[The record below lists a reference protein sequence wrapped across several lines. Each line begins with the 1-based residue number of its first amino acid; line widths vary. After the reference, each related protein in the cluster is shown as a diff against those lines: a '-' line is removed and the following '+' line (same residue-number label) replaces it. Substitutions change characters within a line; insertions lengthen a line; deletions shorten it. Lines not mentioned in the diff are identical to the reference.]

1 MIHFS
6 FSTAFSVFLILPLQN
21 KMPFKGRHLYAFDAC
36 CFICSH
42 SALKT
47 AINTMI
53 HKLPQDAWEQTVK
66 DRLVLPILR
75 SLSLLDPLRRMPM
88 QWLEKPPALC
98 PYDNKDR
105 VTGLFWELCHMVE
118 RGPGQYTKNYFL
130 TMHTLSLNI
139 THIII
144 FNHGVSP
151 EEYWALR
158 EQIYILDGFDGVVT
172 EIKDVVSRGGRGAP
186 IRMNISAEYI
196 HRCGAVDYALFMIEK
211 MHGLVHH
218 NEKSVQALDDLKN
231 ALVAIQGNEKAKLH
245 SLRMAL
251 HPRAKGV
258 GIGMLGADLLQLCV
272 EKSRRK
278 PIVLWEDVLDEWLTP
293 LMMQRSEQ

>member
-6 FSTAFSVFLILPLQN
+6 FSTAFSVFLIPPLQN
-21 KMPFKGRHLYAFDAC
+21 KMPFKCRHLYAFDVC

-53 HKLPQDAWEQTVK
+53 HKLPQDAWEKTVK
-66 DRLVLPILR
+66 DSLVLPILR

-98 PYDNKDR
+98 PCDNKDR
-105 VTGLFWELCHMVE
+105 VAGLFWELCHMVE

-130 TMHTLSLNI
+130 TMHTLALNI

-144 FNHGVSP
+144 FNHVVSP
-151 EEYWALR
+151 EQHWALR

-186 IRMNISAEYI
+186 IHMNISAEYI
-196 HRCGAVDYALFMIEK
+196 HRCGAVDYALFIIEK
-211 MHGLVHH
+211 MYGVVHH
-218 NEKSVQALDDLKN
+218 NEKSVQALDDLQN
-231 ALVAIQGNEKAKLH
+231 ALVAIQGNEKGKLH

-258 GIGMLGADLLQLCV
+258 GIGILGADLLQLCV
-272 EKSRRK
+272 EKIRSK
-278 PIVLWEDVLDEWLTP
+278 PLVIWEHVLDEWLTP
-293 LMMQRSEQ
+293 LMMQRL